1 MLTERQREIVK
12 ATVPLLETGGEA
24 LAKEKGIVAG
34 DYDHLPEA
42 AFYMVGAIEE
52 VVEKAA
58 KMDSS
63 KELNKNLLLA
73 NLANNNTAEAKKYA
87 AAADAQAKAAMAAAG
102 DTRTITTEIT
112 PAGPFYFAE
121 DEHQQYLYK
130 NPRGY
135 CGLGGIGVCLPPQQ

>member
-1 MLTERQREIVK
+1 MAGYTPNPTYREVCTGQTGHTEAVRVVYDPAVISYERLLQVFWENHDPAQGMRQGNDTGTQYRSGIYPATPEQDETAK
-12 ATVPLLETGGEA
+12 AS
-24 LAKEKGIVAG
+24 LAR
-34 DYDHLPEA
+34 
-42 AFYMVGAIEE
+42 F
-52 VVEKAA
+52 
-58 KMDSS
+58 
-63 KELNKNLLLA
+63 
-73 NLANNNTAEAKKYA
+73 
-87 AAADAQAKAAMAAAG
+87 QAAMAAAG